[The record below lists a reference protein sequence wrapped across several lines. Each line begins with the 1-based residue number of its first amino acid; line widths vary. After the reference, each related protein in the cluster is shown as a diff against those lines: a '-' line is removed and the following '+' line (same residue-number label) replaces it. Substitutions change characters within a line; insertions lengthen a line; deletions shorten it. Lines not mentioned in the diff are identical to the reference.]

1 MSGSP
6 KYSTVQVAS
15 VYARREQELRRRRE
29 AERRRQQEQ
38 RARERAELAARR
50 ARERAE
56 LAARR
61 AQEAAARRERARAE
75 VERARQEAARRRAAE
90 REAHTRRMDQE
101 QAGADARGLAE
112 VRRLLERAR
121 QSRPGSE
128 LDSLEAELAR
138 LQQRGGG
145 GGGGGGGRLGAAIE
159 ELRGRIVSLPGSSTA
174 GGDRA
179 ALLAGFEE
187 RLAALGPDAA
197 ARDAEGRQRCTELL
211 DRLRAESGPGA
222 QTRFAA
228 LLGTVEHALTRHA
241 ATVAEQRRAESEA
254 AEARRRAQEQVEEA
268 RLQAAEEARRQAAEQ
283 AAARVAAEEAERE
296 RLAALLGEA
305 SDRLG
310 VVRPA
315 VTDAAAEARDLADPE
330 LAGRLDRALHSA
342 EAVLAAP
349 APEVALDAVAAL
361 EAALAEAETRLD
373 ELHLAHTR
381 RTDLAQA
388 LQDAMLGE
396 GFAFLGG
403 GDHGDALVM
412 RFERATGALYETTVA
427 TGEDG
432 SPVLVYQV
440 EGEPD
445 VALHPDPQG
454 AVCDATEDL
463 LERVHEVIGE
473 QEEFVPGELTWDGK
487 PPRKQSRP
495 LPNTVEWRWQQ

>member
-38 RARERAELAARR
+38 RARERADLAVRR

-56 LAARR
+56 LAVRR

-128 LDSLEAELAR
+128 LDALEAELAR
-138 LQQRGGG
+138 LQQRV
-145 GGGGGGGRLGAAIE
+145 GGGGGGRLGAAIE

-197 ARDAEGRQRCTELL
+197 AHDAEGRQRCTGLL

-222 QTRFAA
+222 QTRVAA

-241 ATVAEQRRAESEA
+241 ATVADQRRAESEA
-254 AEARRRAQEQVEEA
+254 AEARRRAQEQAEEA

-330 LAGRLDRALHSA
+330 LADRLDRALHSA
-342 EAVLAAP
+342 EAVLATP
-349 APEVALDAVAAL
+349 APDAALDAVAAL
-361 EAALAEAETRLD
+361 EAVLAEAETRLD

-403 GDHGDALVM
+403 GDHGDALVL

-427 TGEDG
+427 TGDDG

-445 VALHPDPQG
+445 VALHPDPQR

-487 PPRKQSRP
+487 PPRTQSRP

>member
-50 ARERAE
+50 A
-56 LAARR
+56 
-61 AQEAAARRERARAE
+61 QEAAARRERARAE
-75 VERARQEAARRRAAE
+75 AERARQEAAQRRAADQ
-90 REAHTRRMDQE
+90 EAHTRRMDQE
-101 QAGADARGLAE
+101 QAAADARGLAE

-121 QSRPGSE
+121 QGCPGSE
-128 LDSLEAELAR
+128 LGELEAQLAS
-138 LQQRGGG
+138 LQQRV
-145 GGGGGGGRLGAAIE
+145 GGGGGGGRLGVAIE

-179 ALLAGFEE
+179 AVLAGFEE
-187 RLAALGPDAA
+187 RLAALGSGAA
-197 ARDAEGRQRCTELL
+197 AHDAEGRQRCTELL

-222 QTRFAA
+222 ETRFAA
-228 LLGTVEHALTRHA
+228 LLGTVEHSLARHA
-241 ATVAEQRRAESEA
+241 ATLAEQRRAESEA
-254 AEARRRAQEQVEEA
+254 AEARRRAQEQ
-268 RLQAAEEARRQAAEQ
+268 AEEARRLAAEQ

-296 RLAALLGEA
+296 RLAALLAEA

-330 LAGRLDRALHSA
+330 LADRLDRALHSA

-349 APEVALDAVAAL
+349 APEAALDAVAAL
-361 EAALAEAETRLD
+361 EAVLAEAETRLD
-373 ELHLAHTR
+373 ELHLAHNR

-388 LQDAMLGE
+388 LQDAMLDE

-403 GDHGDALVM
+403 GDHGDALVL
-412 RFERATGALYETTVA
+412 RFERPTGALYETTVA
-427 TGEDG
+427 TGDDG

-473 QEEFVPGELTWDGK
+473 QAEFVPGELTWDGK